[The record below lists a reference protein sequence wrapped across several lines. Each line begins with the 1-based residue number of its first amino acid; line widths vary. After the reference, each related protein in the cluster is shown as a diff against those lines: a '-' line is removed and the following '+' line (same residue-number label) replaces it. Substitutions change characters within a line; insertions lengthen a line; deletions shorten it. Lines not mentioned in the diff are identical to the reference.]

1 MLNKQLRNYSLRN
14 YSFRNYSFR
23 NYSLGNYSLRN
34 LRGFSILE
42 MAVVLI
48 ILSTLLGGLLVSFSE
63 VQESKNRNEAEQQV
77 AQIVEALY
85 GFAQTNG
92 RLPCPATAAS
102 GGFEAPVG
110 GGACTQRFGFIP
122 SATLGLTGSV
132 DALALLTD
140 PWLSPYRYAVTNSN
154 GNAFTTANG
163 MRTATIPILAPAF
176 RVCAQAACT
185 AVIANTVPAVVLSL
199 GSDWST
205 FTGAAVDATENSGE
219 VTVAGFRHGNDNDFV
234 STGYIEAVFDDVI
247 SWITPSILYTRMIS
261 AGQLP

>member
-1 MLNKQLRNYSLRN
+1 
-14 YSFRNYSFR
+14 
-23 NYSLGNYSLRN
+23 
-34 LRGFSILE
+34 
-42 MAVVLI
+42 MAVVLL
-48 ILSTLLGGLLVSFSE
+48 ILSALLGGMLVSFSE
-63 VQESKNRNEAEQQV
+63 VQESRNRSAAEL
-77 AQIVEALY
+77 QISEQVEALY
-85 GFAQTNG
+85 GFAQANG

-132 DALALLTD
+132 DALGLLTD

-154 GNAFTTANG
+154 GNAFTSPNG
-163 MRTATIPILAPAF
+163 MRNATISLLAPAF

-185 AVIANTVPAVVLSL
+185 AIIANTVPAVVLSL
-199 GSDWST
+199 GPDWAT

-219 VTVAGFRHGNDNDFV
+219 ATIAGFRHGNDNDFV
-234 STGYIEAVFDDVI
+234 SSGYIEAVFDDVI
-247 SWITPSILYTRMIS
+247 SWISPNILYTRMIS